1 MMTTQA
7 CSKSDP
13 SPFAWG
19 LRVGVLCG
27 LILLSA
33 CASNDGQT
41 VSGGDWIRSDGKGDV
56 KADQALCQ
64 ATARSEQGRQADS
77 FSDPR
82 YGAVNA
88 MAAALGKDDVAN
100 LSAQSRRLARFELC
114 MQGVGWHRATAADR
128 VPASGT
134 TGGG

>member
-1 MMTTQA
+1 MLKTQV
-7 CSKSDP
+7 CSQPDRR
-13 SPFAWG
+13 PFAWSG
-19 LRVGVLCG
+19 RMGALCG
-27 LILLSA
+27 LFLLGA
-33 CASNDGQT
+33 CASQGGQT
-41 VSGGDWIRSDGKGDV
+41 VSGGDWVRGEGKGDLR
-56 KADQALCQ
+56 ADQALCQ

-114 MQGVGWHRATAADR
+114 MQGAGWHRAA
-128 VPASGT
+128 ASGSAAPAAP
-134 TGGG
+134 TGGF